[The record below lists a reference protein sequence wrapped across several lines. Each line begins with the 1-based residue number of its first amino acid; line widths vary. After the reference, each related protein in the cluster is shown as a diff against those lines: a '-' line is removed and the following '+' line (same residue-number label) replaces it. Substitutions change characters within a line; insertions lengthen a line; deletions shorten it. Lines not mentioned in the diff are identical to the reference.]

1 MATVFRPTVCV
12 LPAAVVF
19 LFLAL
24 LVPASLAHALFLLV
38 VATLILL
45 ASLSYALLTVGSQN
59 LNPSSYNEKSQY
71 TNHEQRVHLPG
82 PTSAARA

>member
-19 LFLAL
+19 LFLAML
-24 LVPASLAHALFLLV
+24 LPGSLAHALFLLV
-38 VATLILL
+38 FATLILL

-59 LNPSSYNEKSQY
+59 LNLCHVNNNSF
-71 TNHEQRVHLPG
+71 TV
-82 PTSAARA
+82 